1 MENIVINNSAGNA
14 PNNRSDGLPAAHNS
28 DGFDV
33 SSCNDTI
40 IRNNWVSNQDD
51 CKFDMVHDIVE
62 EICSCMINRRGYH

>member
-1 MENIVINNSAGNA
+1 MENIVINNAAGNA

-33 SSCNDTI
+33 SSCNDTV

-51 CKFDMVHDIVE
+51 CTLDMVDKTFKE
-62 EICSCMINRRGYH
+62 YR